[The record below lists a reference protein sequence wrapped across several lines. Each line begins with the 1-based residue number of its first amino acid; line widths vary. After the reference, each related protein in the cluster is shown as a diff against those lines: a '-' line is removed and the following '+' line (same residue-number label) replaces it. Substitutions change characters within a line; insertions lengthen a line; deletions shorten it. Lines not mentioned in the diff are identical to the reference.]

1 MLYLIIIITEFLT
14 MIHSINI
21 GLSTSGVKDP
31 LYKKLLQTHQIVEM
45 NLSSIGI
52 EDRRTKELYRD
63 SQKNKAFE
71 MMQTM
76 VDSLNLHQ
84 SVLVKG
90 FF

>member
-1 MLYLIIIITEFLT
+1 
-14 MIHSINI
+14 
-21 GLSTSGVKDP
+21 VKDP
-31 LYKKLLQTHQIVEM
+31 LYKKLMQTHQTVEM

-76 VDSLNLHQ
+76 VDSLNIHQ

-90 FF
+90 KLNLYLYHYHYHYISY